1 MSQAPSCSGP
11 ASSTWTCSSL
21 GTSTIAAP
29 ATCSGQVW
37 LIGSSITTRR
47 FRSYWPDLLADADRV
62 ESFIER
68 ARPRSRPCT
77 KLEGGD
83 APLHSARAP
92 LLDEIRR
99 SSGRLAST
107 FSISTKPRNVVVR
120 RFPAIA
126 TANVARPHRLV
137 VGRVKRQHDR
147 DEHSELF
154 AAAPTLHRNLEQRPW
169 ARRERLLP

>member
-1 MSQAPSCSGP
+1 MSQARSCSGP

-29 ATCSGQVW
+29 ATRSGQVW

-47 FRSYWPDLLADADRV
+47 FRSYWPDLLAGADRV
-62 ESFIER
+62 
-68 ARPRSRPCT
+68 
-77 KLEGGD
+77 
-83 APLHSARAP
+83 LHSARAP

-120 RFPAIA
+120 RFPGIA

-137 VGRVKRQHDR
+137 VGRVKGQHDR

-154 AAAPTLHRNLEQRPW
+154 AAAPTLR
-169 ARRERLLP
+169 